1 MAGWE
6 DSKDKVSIFRLVMGV
21 ILYSLYIHVF
31 VDWYTLECHFPLAK
45 CILINCTSDRT
56 GKSHQHNRLLPS
68 SH

>member
-45 CILINCTSDRT
+45 CILINCTSD
-56 GKSHQHNRLLPS
+56 
-68 SH
+68 